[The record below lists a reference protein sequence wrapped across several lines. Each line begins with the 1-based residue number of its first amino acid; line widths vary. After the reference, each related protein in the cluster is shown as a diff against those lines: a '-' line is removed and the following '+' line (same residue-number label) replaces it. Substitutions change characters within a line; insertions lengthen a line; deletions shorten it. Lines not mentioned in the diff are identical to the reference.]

1 MADSPNRTAA
11 DPNEE
16 IMRATYRALQEHGYA
31 DLTIKRIAEEYGKS
45 TAAIHYHYDTKDDL
59 LAAFLDYILD
69 QFQNTVHEVETTD
82 PGQRLD
88 LLLDKLLVD
97 AQDHLDLLVAILE
110 MRSQA
115 PYKEAFRERFQQND
129 EYVRYM
135 LSTVIDQGIQN
146 GVFNDVDAEHA
157 ARALMTIVDGGRTR
171 AVVFDEEGSLAT
183 ARQTAEEYVT
193 AVLAVEQSGD
203 G

>member
-193 AVLAVEQSGD
+193 AVLAVDQSLD

>member
-82 PGQRLD
+82 PEQRLD

-97 AQDHLDLLVAILE
+97 AQDHLDLLVAMLE

-135 LSTVIDQGIQN
+135 LSTVIDQGIQD

-171 AVVFDEEGSLAT
+171 AVVFNEEASLAT

-193 AVLAVEQSGD
+193 AVLAVDQSGD